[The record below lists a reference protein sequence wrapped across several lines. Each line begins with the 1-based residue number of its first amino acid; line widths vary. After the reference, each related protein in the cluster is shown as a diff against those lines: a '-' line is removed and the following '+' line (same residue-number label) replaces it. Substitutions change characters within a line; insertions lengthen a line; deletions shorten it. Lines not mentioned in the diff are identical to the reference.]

1 MNMLV
6 SQRRGF
12 SDFDTAVCAWLT
24 ELNDR
29 MKLYYGGLG
38 QNCVQILKS
47 PAVIKQ
53 QQCKASLRIITVYQ
67 TKTQAKSANT
77 PTRSFQEYF
86 KIAI

>member
-1 MNMLV
+1 MNMLG

-24 ELNDR
+24 ELNNR
-29 MKLYYGGLG
+29 MKLYHGGLG

-47 PAVIKQ
+47 PAVIEQ

-67 TKTQAKSANT
+67 TKTRAKSANSHT
-77 PTRSFQEYF
+77 
-86 KIAI
+86 A